1 MNARVPIHD
10 GDTVLREALAKVARP
25 APRAVERSVADITTA
40 PQARGPSHADIL
52 EIERRARALR
62 AELIA
67 GLFSRF
73 FRWIERAF
81 WRAQQRDVEH
91 YLSQATDAADLERRM
106 RTLERSARAGVL
118 GDSLR

>member
-1 MNARVPIHD
+1 MNARVPLYD
-10 GDTVLREALAKVARP
+10 GDAVLREALAKVAKP
-25 APRAVERSVADITTA
+25 APRAAERSAADTTT
-40 PQARGPSHADIL
+40 DIL
-52 EIERRARALR
+52 EIEHRARALR

-73 FRWIERAF
+73 FRWIERAL

-106 RTLERSARAGVL
+106 RTLERSTRAGVL